1 MKKHAFKLAPISL
14 SVLFSLTGCIEV
26 DDSGNKQVVASLN
39 QQNAILAEQNAL
51 LSQQLQEEAATITVS
66 GAVFDTDAFMPV
78 SGSVATVQVL
88 KGETVLVDSV
98 STEDG
103 LFSIEGLPAS
113 SDLSLYV
120 TFSDGSYVDRVF
132 FITTPPAAEDVTF
145 DDIGYL
151 SVSKPVEVSFSIL
164 DSQSGEAIS
173 DLVFSGT
180 SHSGTS
186 SYSTAY
192 MYQHVAEFDADEGV
206 YRITLPKYL
215 DVTLRANLDING
227 DGDVDYD
234 LAAGNN
240 AYIVGD
246 RLMLVSA
253 NEMVDNVVSLS
264 VDVESPVETKIINVS
279 LLDMDGNPI
288 EGASFVN
295 DENETVVSEY
305 NADEQYYVI
314 SADFDGYLSLSMPS
328 FTQEETT
335 YSSGKITIDRYT
347 NSQTGD
353 YLRIYTNGFD
363 TNLSYNIE
371 DYDELF
377 LAVIANPT
385 ADLFN
390 VQLVTS
396 FLSAEDYD
404 YTVYY
409 SEPVLLTD
417 EQVSLTYERVAVTP
431 GNESTEDNI
440 PVGFTYITS
449 TDESA
454 SINIESGK
462 NSTTFTLS
470 AVDPLLPGTEY
481 TYEIGTLLSPDSS
494 QEIDVYNDQR
504 SFTTSVAASQ
514 AFDINDVYIDNH
526 NYYSNGT
533 ILVSENTAGV
543 ASNYSNR
550 SGSLYLH
557 FPTSIETLNY
567 LVVNVTGYTQNGVDY
582 PDTESLDI
590 VLNNNV
596 RVSKTLGVVAAA
608 NEDVRNEA
616 SVSYT
621 QGSTME
627 NGVYEYIA
635 YSGQYLND
643 NEADNVNAVTLNYE
657 YQTQDGDTVSGTL
670 TLPVM

>member
-1 MKKHAFKLAPISL
+1 M
-14 SVLFSLTGCIEV
+14 
-26 DDSGNKQVVASLN
+26 
-39 QQNAILAEQNAL
+39 
-51 LSQQLQEEAATITVS
+51 
-66 GAVFDTDAFMPV
+66 
-78 SGSVATVQVL
+78 
-88 KGETVLVDSV
+88 
-98 STEDG
+98 
-103 LFSIEGLPAS
+103 
-113 SDLSLYV
+113 
-120 TFSDGSYVDRVF
+120 
-132 FITTPPAAEDVTF
+132 
-145 DDIGYL
+145 
-151 SVSKPVEVSFSIL
+151 
-164 DSQSGEAIS
+164 
-173 DLVFSGT
+173 
-180 SHSGTS
+180 
-186 SYSTAY
+186 
-192 MYQHVAEFDADEGV
+192 
-206 YRITLPKYL
+206 
-215 DVTLRANLDING
+215 
-227 DGDVDYD
+227 
-234 LAAGNN
+234 
-240 AYIVGD
+240 
-246 RLMLVSA
+246 
-253 NEMVDNVVSLS
+253 
-264 VDVESPVETKIINVS
+264 
-279 LLDMDGNPI
+279 
-288 EGASFVN
+288 
-295 DENETVVSEY
+295 
-305 NADEQYYVI
+305 
-314 SADFDGYLSLSMPS
+314 
-328 FTQEETT
+328 
-335 YSSGKITIDRYT
+335 
-347 NSQTGD
+347 
-353 YLRIYTNGFD
+353 
-363 TNLSYNIE
+363 
-371 DYDELF
+371 
-377 LAVIANPT
+377 
-385 ADLFN
+385 
-390 VQLVTS
+390 
-396 FLSAEDYD
+396 
-404 YTVYY
+404 
-409 SEPVLLTD
+409 
-417 EQVSLTYERVAVTP
+417 
-431 GNESTEDNI
+431 
-440 PVGFTYITS
+440 GFTYITS

-470 AVDPLLPGTEY
+470 AVDPLSPGTEY

-567 LVVNVTGYTQNGVDY
+567 LVVNVTGYTQNGADY

-657 YQTQDGDTVSGTL
+657 YQTQDGETVSGTL